1 MKSMIKLGLIL
12 AAYAAAACVL
22 LAMVN
27 NVTAPV
33 IAAAK
38 AQEETAGLA
47 VCFPLD
53 TDGFEAAKDFEPQVS
68 GSITVENLYLAK
80 KGSAVI
86 GAVVKATGRTYD
98 KATILL
104 GIDMNRTLT
113 GIHFLSLTDTPG
125 FGQRAAEPSFY
136 EQFAGKSADDA
147 YEAGSDVDM
156 ITGAT
161 ITTRGVAQLVK
172 YAAYIAAEYLAEH
185 SGGAAGSGNAPV
197 ITEAPSVFTYDTACS
212 SLFPDAV
219 FTEITESADSAE
231 GYTIEKRY
239 TAHTVDGTVIG
250 TLVSVRG
257 PAFNGTGVTLTGVDM
272 NGIITGVRI
281 IELNDTP
288 GLGQRALE
296 ESFYGQFAG
305 KPAEA
310 ALAVPSDIDAISGA
324 TVTSAYIADMV
335 RVGAAEAVK
344 LAIRN
349 GAALTVSDTH
359 SATTPAL

>member
-1 MKSMIKLGLIL
+1 MQASDWK
-12 AAYAAAACVL
+12 
-22 LAMVN
+22 
-27 NVTAPV
+27 
-33 IAAAK
+33 
-38 AQEETAGLA
+38 
-47 VCFPLD
+47 
-53 TDGFEAAKDFEPQVS
+53 
-68 GSITVENLYLAK
+68 NLRK
-80 KGSAVI
+80 IS
-86 GAVVKATGRTYD
+86 RF
-98 KATILL
+98 TIQ
-104 GIDMNRTLT
+104 
-113 GIHFLSLTDTPG
+113 SL
-125 FGQRAAEPSFY
+125 R
-136 EQFAGKSADDA
+136 
-147 YEAGSDVDM
+147 
-156 ITGAT
+156 
-161 ITTRGVAQLVK
+161 
-172 YAAYIAAEYLAEH
+172 
-185 SGGAAGSGNAPV
+185 
-197 ITEAPSVFTYDTACS
+197 
-212 SLFPDAV
+212 

-239 TAHTVDGTVIG
+239 TAHTADSTVIG